1 MSDGWHER
9 DEWDRRSDEEWN
21 DAWEEQDFNT
31 FDNRYAAGGVRFR
44 VREAV
49 EPLTGEAGLLG
60 LTCGCEHCIVAQMLF
75 RGGGCRRWME
85 WREQHGARAALLRSL
100 RHSLSVSHRVS
111 AAGTVRNML
120 P

>member
-9 DEWDRRSDEEWN
+9 DEWDRSSDEEWN

-44 VREAV
+44 VREARR
-49 EPLTGEAGLLG
+49 A
-60 LTCGCEHCIVAQMLF
+60 AD
-75 RGGGCRRWME
+75 RGGRPFGSDVRLRTLHRCPNVISGGRMSSLDGVERTI
-85 WREQHGARAALLRSL
+85 WRKGRAAALL
-100 RHSLSVSHRVS
+100 
-111 AAGTVRNML
+111 A